1 MPENGL
7 TIRIRTLTPLWT
19 GGVDGTMDRIHET
32 GIIGS
37 LRWWYEAIVRGLGG
51 SACDPTSDGK
61 DRTPKRCPDD
71 GRYCDVCRVFG
82 ATGLQRSFKLVASE
96 WWNLHRESRL
106 TVKVNKNRGWYLGR
120 GFMGEIELA
129 LQILRLPEN
138 WSQEDLFQTLFLTM
152 QIISKW
158 GGLGP
163 KTQQGYGIVSATS
176 EKFHLNVEQA
186 SQAIELLKKLHNRR
200 NINYSKELPSIENF
214 FFSKI
219 KIDFQGNDPEKWLK
233 SQIKPLDKKSEKE
246 MEWYLQKLVEKPPVL
261 PLAPIVRYHLRDLIR
276 AQITHG
282 GKSNAPAR
290 WQLMGVINGLWHKN
304 DFGKIVEIDKWHCEK
319 CGRVWDHYPL
329 SKEHRRCNGKPRKKA
344 KCVNCNKEWNSLKD
358 AQKDEYTEKVEHQKS
373 LIHVS
378 HAYLVGQNQWE
389 FRIWGWIPD
398 QLEGGVNRQVV
409 LEHLKNWLGVGVE
422 SKQTC
427 LMDAENG
434 ELWQRIELNNPKI
447 CWMEMQDSK
456 NVRDYLKRLVNFGEI
471 KNDGS

>member
-1 MPENGL
+1 MSEL
-7 TIRIRTLTPLWT
+7 LVKLKTLTPLWT
-19 GGVDGTMDRIHET
+19 GGVDTTMDRIHET

-37 LRWWYEAIVRGLGG
+37 LRWWYEAIVRGLEG

-61 DRTPKRCPDD
+61 DGIPKRCPDD
-71 GRYCDVCRVFG
+71 AGKYCDVCRVFG
-82 ATGLQRSFKLVASE
+82 ATGLQRSFRIDGPE
-96 WWNLHRESRL
+96 WWNDERQKRL
-106 TVKVNKNRGWYLGR
+106 NIKVTDDNRGWYLRR
-120 GFMGEIELA
+120 GFMGEISLTFKT
-129 LQILRLPEN
+129 LRLPEN
-138 WSQEDLFQTLFLTM
+138 LSERDLYQSLLLTM
-152 QIISKW
+152 ELISRW

-186 SQAIELLKKLHNRR
+186 LQAIELLKELHNRR

-261 PLAPIVRYHLRDLIR
+261 PLAPIIRYHLRDLIR

-304 DFGKIVEIDKWHCEK
+304 DSGKIMEKWVCEK
-319 CGRVWDHYPL
+319 CGRVWDHYP
-329 SKEHRRCNGKPRKKA
+329 SSEEHRHCNGKPRKKA
-344 KCVNCNKEWNSLKD
+344 KYVNCNKEWNSLKD
-358 AQKDEYTEKVEHQKS
+358 AQKDKYTEEVEHQKS

-378 HAYLVGQNQWE
+378 HAYLIGRNKWE

-398 QLEGGVNRQVV
+398 ELEGGVNRQVV

-434 ELWQRIELNNPKI
+434 ELWKNINLNNPKI
-447 CWMEMQDSK
+447 CWMEKSK
-456 NVRDYLKRLVNFGEI
+456 SEDLKDYLKRLVNFEET